1 MKLVTPKDKDAILRL
16 RKAGSYG
23 RTYVGI
29 VMDFVSKIL
38 SGEDMLQ
45 EIVLDDGKMTK
56 NDIGKIRCGI
66 NKTIKRLNYE
76 DDIVFFTSNYRCF
89 LLWQG
94 DEPVL
99 ADDPEQG
106 DR

>member
-1 MKLVTPKDKDAILRL
+1 MKLVTPKDKDAIIRI
-16 RKAGSYG
+16 RKAGNRG
-23 RTYVGI
+23 TAYVGM
-29 VMDFVSKIL
+29 VMDFVNNVQ
-38 SGEDMLQ
+38 SGKDMLQ

-66 NKTIKRLNYE
+66 NKAIKRLDYE
-76 DDIVFFTSNYRCF
+76 DDIVFFTSGYRCF

-94 DEPVL
+94 EEPVL